1 MASPTL
7 RSRIESILFVAAEPV
22 SERELA
28 EVTGAPVDDVRDAI
42 GELRDARKGSG
53 VTLREVGGGYRLASD
68 PACREDVERFL
79 LPPKT
84 HMSPASMET
93 LAIVAYLQPVTRA
106 EIESIRGVNVDG
118 VMSTLEQRRFVK
130 ELGRKDVVGRP
141 IIYGTTEF
149 FLEAFGLRSLEELP
163 PLPDGAPKRVEG
175 RVIALPLGEQRLSAM
190 HQIHESVEG
199 HEDDVVAHG
208 DAKLTESVAEALEH
222 AMQEPA

>member
-7 RSRIESILFVAAEPV
+7 RSRIESVLFVAAEPV
-22 SERELA
+22 SDEQLA
-28 EVTGAPVDDVRDAI
+28 AVTGATLDDVRGAI
-42 GELRDARKGSG
+42 AELRSAHADSG
-53 VTLREVGGGYRLASD
+53 VSLREVGGGYRLASN
-68 PACREDVERFL
+68 PACKEDVERFL

-84 HMSPASMET
+84 HMSAASMET

-118 VMSTLEQRRFVK
+118 VMYTLEQRQFVK

-141 IIYGTTEF
+141 IIYGTTDF

-163 PLPDGAPKRVEG
+163 PLPEGAPKRVEG
-175 RVIALPLGEQRLSAM
+175 RVIALPLGEQRLTAM
-190 HQIHESVEG
+190 NQIHESVEG
-199 HEDDVVAHG
+199 HEDEVAARA
-208 DAKLTESVAEALEH
+208 DARLTESVADALEH

>member
-7 RSRIESILFVAAEPV
+7 RSRIESVLFVASEPV
-22 SERELA
+22 SDEQLA
-28 EVTGAPVDDVRDAI
+28 AVTGATLDDVRGAI
-42 GELRDARKGSG
+42 AELRSTHADSG
-53 VTLREVGGGYRLASD
+53 VSLREVGGGYRLASN
-68 PACREDVERFL
+68 PACKEDVERFL

-84 HMSPASMET
+84 HMSAASMET

-118 VMSTLEQRRFVK
+118 VMYTLEQRQFVK

-141 IIYGTTEF
+141 IIYGTTDF

-163 PLPDGAPKRVEG
+163 PLPEGAPKRVEG
-175 RVIALPLGEQRLSAM
+175 RVIALPLGEQRLTAM
-190 HQIHESVEG
+190 NQIHESVEG
-199 HEDDVVAHG
+199 HEDEVAARA
-208 DAKLTESVAEALEH
+208 DARLTESVADALEH

>member
-22 SERELA
+22 SEKELCA
-28 EVTGAPVDDVRDAI
+28 VTGAVPADVRSAVR
-42 GELRDARKGSG
+42 ELEAAHAQSG
-53 VTLREVGGGYRLASD
+53 LTLREVGGGYRLTSNPD
-68 PACREDVERFL
+68 CRADVERFL

-84 HMSPASMET
+84 SMSPQSLET

-118 VMSTLEQRRFVK
+118 VMNTLEQRRFVK

-141 IIYGTTEF
+141 IIYGTTEY
-149 FLEAFGLRSLEELP
+149 FLEAFGLGSLDDLP
-163 PLPDGAPKRVEG
+163 PLPEGAPKRVEG
-175 RVIALPLGEQRLSAM
+175 RVIALPLGNQRAEAM

-199 HEDDVVAHG
+199 HEDEVTAHG
-208 DAKLTESVAEALEH
+208 EAKLTGSVADELDH
-222 AMQEPA
+222 AMREPA